1 MGDRLQTCLKPS
13 KANSIRFGGQNPLWL
28 NVLSAGLAGFR
39 DPSLQ
44 GVVGGPG
51 ALEDAAEGRVA

>member
-1 MGDRLQTCLKPS
+1 MGDRLQTCLQLS